1 MDVKDPER
9 MSVCLS
15 LMQAI
20 SRATTIDGIHAA
32 ALDALAAGLGVSRA
46 SILLFDA
53 DGVMRFKAVRGLS
66 EAYQRLVEGHSPWR
80 PDSPE
85 PEPIVVPDVTREPSL
100 APYLPAIA
108 AEGIAAMVFVPL
120 VMRGR
125 VIGKF
130 MLYDA
135 VPRVPEPDDLRLA
148 QVIASQVAFAVDRT
162 RAESQARRSEE
173 RLRFALDAA
182 AMGTWDWDLASN
194 TVQWSENLERVH
206 RLPPGTFDG
215 TFASYEREIH
225 PDDRE
230 RVLASV
236 RRAIEEGTPHDVE
249 YRIVAPDGTV
259 SWVEGKGH
267 VLRDATGRPVHMTGV
282 CMLVTRRKEA
292 ELARL
297 ADAEETS
304 RLKDEFLATLS
315 HELRTP
321 MNAVL
326 GWVQMMLS
334 GSLPPERMRQAI
346 EVISRNARL
355 QAQLVEDL
363 LDVSRIVSG
372 KLEIDRQPVPLGQVI
387 DHVVNG
393 LLPSADSQG
402 IVLTTDITVC
412 PQIVGDAKRLEQV
425 LANVLS
431 NAIKF
436 TPAGGRVELRCRLVD
451 DMVEIEV
458 QDTGVGIAPEFLPFI
473 FDRFRQADSRSTRT
487 HGGLGLGLAIARHL
501 LHLHDG
507 DIRAHSDGTGHGTT
521 VTIRMPAG
529 ATSAPAGV
537 ARVADV
543 GTRFRMDGATVV
555 VVDDQHDSR
564 EVLGL
569 LLEESGARVLLCAD
583 AAAALQAL
591 EDPDV
596 RLLVADL
603 AMPQID
609 GYELIRRVRE
619 SGRSVPAVAVSAF
632 ARLQDRSRAI
642 TLGFNGYCT
651 KPVDAVTFR
660 RVVRDVM
667 QTAPEPQVSD
677 GSL

>member
-1 MDVKDPER
+1 MNVKDPDH
-9 MSVCLS
+9 MAVCLS

-20 SRATTIDGIHAA
+20 SRATTIDGIHDA
-32 ALDALAAGLGVSRA
+32 ALDALANGLGVSRA

-53 DGVMRFKAVRGLS
+53 DGVMRFKAARGLS
-66 EAYQRLVEGHSPWR
+66 ETYRRAVEGHTPWQ
-80 PDSPE
+80 PDTPD
-85 PEPIVVPDVTREPSL
+85 PEPIVVPDVAREPSL
-100 APYLPAIA
+100 ANHLDVIQ
-108 AEGIAAMVFVPL
+108 AEGIAALVFVPL

-135 VPRVPEPDDLRLA
+135 VVRALAPADLQLA
-148 QVIASQVAFAVDRT
+148 QVIASQVAFAVDRM

-182 AMGTWDWDLASN
+182 AMGTWDWDLVSN

-225 PDDRE
+225 PDDRQ
-230 RVLASV
+230 RVLASA
-236 RRAIEEGTPHDVE
+236 RRAIEEGTPHEVE

-267 VLRDATGRPVHMTGV
+267 VLRDETGRPVHMTGV

-297 ADAEETS
+297 ANAEETS

-334 GSLPPERMRQAI
+334 GTLPPERMRQAI
-346 EVISRNARL
+346 EVIGRNARL

-372 KLEIDRQPVPLGQVI
+372 KLEIERQPVPVGQVI
-387 DHVVNG
+387 DNVVNG
-393 LLPSADSQG
+393 LLPAADARG
-402 IVLTTDITVC
+402 ITLTTDVTVC
-412 PQIVGDAKRLEQV
+412 PHIVGDAKRLEQV

-436 TPAGGRVELRCRLVD
+436 TPEGGRVELRCAFAD
-451 DMVEIEV
+451 GMIEIV
-458 QDTGVGIAPEFLPFI
+458 VRDTGVGIAPEFLPFI

-501 LHLHDG
+501 LQLHDG
-507 DIRAHSDGTGHGTT
+507 EIRAHSDGVGRGTT
-521 VTIRMPAG
+521 VTIRMPVGPGVA
-529 ATSAPAGV
+529 AAPAGPPP
-537 ARVADV
+537 RVAEA
-543 GTRFRMDGATVV
+543 GERLRMDGATVV
-555 VVDDQHDSR
+555 VVDDQADSR
-564 EVLGL
+564 EVLGV
-569 LLEESGARVLLCAD
+569 LLEESGARVILCED
-583 AAAALQAL
+583 AAAALEAL
-591 EDPDV
+591 DDPGVD
-596 RLLVADL
+596 LLVADL
-603 AMPQID
+603 AMPHVD
-609 GYELIRRVRE
+609 GYELIRRVRQKG
-619 SGRSVPAVAVSAF
+619 SAVPAVAVSAF
-632 ARLQDRSRAI
+632 ARIEDRTRARS
-642 TLGFNGYCT
+642 TGFNAYCA
-651 KPVDAVTFR
+651 KPIDAAHFR
-660 RVVRDVM
+660 QIIREVMLGVV
-667 QTAPEPQVSD
+667 
-677 GSL
+677 

>member
-1 MDVKDPER
+1 MNVKDPDQ
-9 MSVCLS
+9 MAVCLS

-20 SRATTIDGIHAA
+20 SRAVTMDGIYDA
-32 ALDALAAGLGVSRA
+32 ALDALADGLGVSRA

-53 DGVMRFKAVRGLS
+53 DGVMRFKAAHGLS
-66 EAYQRLVEGHSPWR
+66 ETYRRAVEGHTPWER
-80 PDSPE
+80 DTPDPV
-85 PEPIVVPDVTREPSL
+85 PIVVPDVTLEPSL
-100 APYLPAIA
+100 ASHLRVIQ
-108 AEGIAAMVFVPL
+108 AEGIAALVFVPL

-135 VPRVPEPDDLRLA
+135 IPRTLTRADLQLA
-148 QVIASQVAFAVDRT
+148 QVIASQVAFAVDRM

-182 AMGTWDWDLASN
+182 AMGTWDWDLVSN

-230 RVLASV
+230 RVLASA
-236 RRAIEEGTPHDVE
+236 RRAIEEGTPHEVE

-259 SWVEGKGH
+259 SWVEGKGQ

-297 ADAEETS
+297 ANAEETS

-334 GSLPPERMRQAI
+334 GTLPPERMRQAI
-346 EVISRNARL
+346 EVIGRNARL

-372 KLEIDRQPVPLGQVI
+372 KLEIERQPVPVGQVI
-387 DHVVNG
+387 DNVVNG
-393 LLPSADSQG
+393 LLPAADAKG
-402 IVLTTDITVC
+402 ITLTTDVTVC
-412 PQIVGDAKRLEQV
+412 PQIIGDAKRLEQV

-436 TPAGGRVELRCRLVD
+436 TPEGGRVELRCALAD
-451 DMVEIEV
+451 DMIEIEV
-458 QDTGVGIAPEFLPFI
+458 RDTGAGIAPEFLPFI

-501 LHLHDG
+501 LQLHDG
-507 DIRAHSDGTGHGTT
+507 EIRAHSDGVGRGTT

-529 ATSAPAGV
+529 PGGAAAPAG
-537 ARVADV
+537 APSRGAEP
-543 GTRFRMDGATVV
+543 GERFRMDGATVV
-555 VVDDQHDSR
+555 VVDDQADSR
-564 EVLGL
+564 EVLGV
-569 LLEESGARVLLCAD
+569 LLEESGARVILCED
-583 AAAALQAL
+583 AIAALAAL
-591 EDPDV
+591 ENAAVD
-596 RLLVADL
+596 LLVADL
-603 AMPQID
+603 AMPHID
-609 GYELIRRVRE
+609 GYELIRRVRQKG
-619 SGRSVPAVAVSAF
+619 SAVPAVAVSAF
-632 ARLQDRSRAI
+632 ARIEDRTRAR
-642 TLGFNGYCT
+642 TTGFNGYCT
-651 KPVDAVTFR
+651 KPIDAAYFR
-660 RVVRDVM
+660 QVIREVM
-667 QTAPEPQVSD
+667 LGVA
-677 GSL
+677 